1 VTARLSVLDPRGYA
15 PVPAAA
21 GPLARRLET
30 LEGKTVCLVDCQFE
44 NSGVFLEQL
53 QAWLTEHLPTVT
65 APILRWRGEVYAH
78 RDEETLREV
87 ATRGDAAILG
97 VGL

>member
-1 VTARLSVLDPRGYA
+1 MPVRVSVLDPRGVA
-15 PVPAAA
+15 P
-21 GPLARRLET
+21 
-30 LEGKTVCLVDCQFE
+30 VDCQFE

-53 QAWLTEHLPTVT
+53 QAWFRDHLPTVK

-78 RDEETLREV
+78 RDEETLAEV
-87 ATRGDAAILG
+87 GSRGDAAILG